1 MAASFLVSGVLP
13 SFRQERRRS
22 KRVREFRAKYY
33 AWVEGEED
41 NREWLLA
48 RQAEM
53 QRDAHRVGLGT
64 TYVAPPPAIGGGSYR
79 PHQMFMDLLGQQ
91 SYSDNVT
98 VQVRLD
104 TLATVEHE
112 LGAQVDKARRD
123 LLNPA
128 RWIRLAFERIA
139 RLPRYLLKT
148 AGFSDNVTNS
158 GFARAATVLWS
169 FLVGAATI
177 ASFVLLLMGEL

>member
-1 MAASFLVSGVLP
+1 
-13 SFRQERRRS
+13 
-22 KRVREFRAKYY
+22 
-33 AWVEGEED
+33 
-41 NREWLLA
+41 
-48 RQAEM
+48 M
-53 QRDAHRVGLGT
+53 QRDANRVGLGT

-112 LGAQVDKARRD
+112 LDAQVNQTCRH

-128 RWIRLAFERIA
+128 KWIQLAFERIA
-139 RLPRYLLKT
+139 GLPRYLLKT

-158 GFARAATVLWS
+158 GFARIVTVVWG

-177 ASFVLLLMGEL
+177 ASFVLLLVTEP